1 MQYGYRNE
9 GDSILIII
17 SRDGIG
23 SGQGCIVELWRS
35 VSWVWLRRC
44 INIQNVL
51 SEDILGRRVDIV
63 KGLNFDEFFKD
74 FFWEG

>member
-35 VSWVWLRRC
+35 VLWVWLRRC